1 MKKSSKKW
9 LSLLSI
15 MALGNLTPIN
25 ILAED
30 STSVEETSIETQ
42 AVKSD
47 DSTTTES
54 SNEGTSKVEYASE
67 YLEKYQEQGVNFE
80 EYGFVWGDEFEGD
93 QLNRDDWN
101 VELHEPG
108 WVNEEWQEYI
118 DDEKVLQVN
127 DGKLVIQPVKESVDG
142 QDLYYSG
149 RVNTQ
154 NKQNFK
160 YGFFEAKVRV
170 PKGQGYLPAFWLMSA
185 DENVYGQWPRAGEI
199 DIMEIHGSDTTKSY
213 GTLHYG
219 NPHRESQ
226 GEMQLTKG
234 DFNEEYH
241 IFALE
246 WLPGKINWFV
256 DGQLIHSESEWYS
269 KTEGQGEITYPAPFD
284 SEFYVILN
292 LAVGGSW
299 VGYPDDSTEF
309 EGQSFDIDY
318 VRVYQKETYDENV
331 KKPLQEFTAR
341 EADESGNYI
350 VNGDFSESE
359 ELLDEDNW
367 VFLTTQGGEAEASIA
382 DNQLSINTTSAG
394 EVDYS
399 VQLVQANLPMEQ
411 NYQYQVSFTAWSDQE
426 RLVKVNLTGPDNGY
440 IRYFEEQEL
449 ELTSEPQ
456 MFEFEF
462 TMNEASDENGRLE
475 FNLGAYDEA
484 SPFYLK
490 GVSVKRLEKT
500 EASDTAESKTVLS
513 DGNYVYNGKFQ
524 EGDYHIGFWQWDGG
538 SIEEAI
544 SPLEDGRRLIIAGGK
559 ESTLMQEQLPLD
571 AGVEYE
577 ISLDIEAEEDFTLKG
592 KIGESTF
599 ELPVE
604 KGLNPYR
611 YSFTLEENQIDNTD
625 LILNFDNVNEVRV
638 DNVKVQENRLI
649 KNGSFDAGLTGYN
662 TFIDASANATVVVD
676 SLNEDNAADFT
687 IYNTGDQAWKI
698 QLNQEQVPLIKG
710 KTYRLTFKAKS
721 SVDRSIMYALQRD
734 GKADDVWT
742 TYLPEQIV
750 PLKADY
756 QEYSYEFAMEEPDD
770 LQAMLSISLGAVEDK
785 VIEQEHRVVIDD
797 IELEEV
803 N

>member
-1 MKKSSKKW
+1 SKKW
-9 LSLLSI
+9 LCLLSI

-185 DENVYGQWPRAGEI
+185 DENVYGQWPRCGEI
-199 DIMEIHGSDTTKSY
+199 DIMEVHGSDTTKSY
-213 GTLHYG
+213 GTIHYG

-309 EGQSFDIDY
+309 EGQSFDLDY
-318 VRVYQKETYDENV
+318 VRVYQKEAYDENV
-331 KKPLQEFTAR
+331 QKPTQEFVAR

-394 EVDYS
+394 
-399 VQLVQANLPMEQ
+399 
-411 NYQYQVSFTAWSDQE
+411 
-426 RLVKVNLTGPDNGY
+426 
-440 IRYFEEQEL
+440 
-449 ELTSEPQ
+449 
-456 MFEFEF
+456 
-462 TMNEASDENGRLE
+462 
-475 FNLGAYDEA
+475 
-484 SPFYLK
+484 
-490 GVSVKRLEKT
+490 
-500 EASDTAESKTVLS
+500 
-513 DGNYVYNGKFQ
+513 
-524 EGDYHIGFWQWDGG
+524 
-538 SIEEAI
+538 
-544 SPLEDGRRLIIAGGK
+544 
-559 ESTLMQEQLPLD
+559 
-571 AGVEYE
+571 
-577 ISLDIEAEEDFTLKG
+577 
-592 KIGESTF
+592 
-599 ELPVE
+599 
-604 KGLNPYR
+604 
-611 YSFTLEENQIDNTD
+611 
-625 LILNFDNVNEVRV
+625 
-638 DNVKVQENRLI
+638 
-649 KNGSFDAGLTGYN
+649 
-662 TFIDASANATVVVD
+662 
-676 SLNEDNAADFT
+676 
-687 IYNTGDQAWKI
+687 
-698 QLNQEQVPLIKG
+698 
-710 KTYRLTFKAKS
+710 
-721 SVDRSIMYALQRD
+721 
-734 GKADDVWT
+734 
-742 TYLPEQIV
+742 
-750 PLKADY
+750 
-756 QEYSYEFAMEEPDD
+756 
-770 LQAMLSISLGAVEDK
+770 
-785 VIEQEHRVVIDD
+785 
-797 IELEEV
+797 
-803 N
+803 